1 MEIQKQQSYS
11 RHISTWKY
19 TNQVG
24 NLSSRK
30 HTFLSCK
37 AVARIKRQCI
47 SGDRTFLGV

>member
-1 MEIQKQQSYS
+1 METQKQQSYGL
-11 RHISTWKY
+11 HISTLKY
-19 TNQVG
+19 ANRVG

-37 AVARIKRQCI
+37 AVARINHQCT